1 MKKLFY
7 FAAAAVALAACAK
20 NEVIPVNSGEN
31 QEITFNVAPKTK
43 ADPQTFNTGNVFAS
57 WAYYLPKNKTWD
69 ANWKEAVEYIGTE
82 HVGSTISFKNNVWKD
97 QTTSYYWPK
106 EGSLTFFAYSL
117 NSNKLAETEC
127 YFYCEK
133 EAGNADGSTKD
144 QYGITGSLNLDAHS
158 NTDFLVADIAPDKT
172 ANVDKYKFNGV
183 PTLFRHRLS
192 RVKFAVKKQSDY
204 KDVTFTLNSIQFCN
218 LSKGMNYTQFKKNSD
233 NVFEEVLDPFPATSI
248 QKYTK
253 GEDIAFTVSGT
264 EFELIPEAKEDRYI
278 YIPQPFSPGSNVATN
293 AYIEVKYTITTTVK
307 VTTPEGTSTND
318 VVEHVTKN
326 IFLNPEGENV
336 TKMFDKWEMGKKYTI
351 NLTFTLDE
359 ILWAPAVQDWDDVN
373 IGTGINT
380 DKPIIV
386 G

>member
-43 ADPQTFNTGNVFAS
+43 ADPQTQPGEFNTHNVFAS
-57 WAYYLPKNKTWD
+57 WAYYLPKDKTWNT
-69 ANWKEAVEYIGTE
+69 NWKEAVEYIGTE
-82 HVGSTISFKNNVWKD
+82 HVGSIISFKNNVWKD

-117 NSNKLAETEC
+117 NSNELAETEGEC
-127 YFYCEK
+127 FFYCEK
-133 EAGNADGSTKD
+133 EAGNAEGSTKD
-144 QYGITGSLNLDAHS
+144 QYGITGFLNLDEHP
-158 NTDFLVADIAPDKT
+158 NTDFLVADIAPNKT

-218 LSKGMNYTQFKKNSD
+218 LSKGMNYTQFRKNSNND
-233 NVFEEVLDPFPATSI
+233 FEEVLDPVQATSI

-278 YIPQPFSPGSNVATN
+278 YIPQSFLPGSNVATN

-307 VTTPEGTSTND
+307 VTTPGGTSTND

-336 TKMFDKWEMGKKYTI
+336 TKMFDKWDMGKKYTI
-351 NLTFTLDE
+351 NLIFSLNE
-359 ILWAPAVQDWDDVN
+359 IKWAPAVEDWDPVKPA
-373 IGTGINT
+373 T
-380 DKPIIV
+380 DRIV
-386 G
+386 E